1 MAATEPDFI
10 ILLDYQTGSD
20 ADALR
25 HFLENHPLMKLTPGP
40 ANVDAVEKLARAM
53 YPSTA
58 K

>member
-1 MAATEPDFI
+1 QYAE
-10 ILLDYQTGSD
+10 
-20 ADALR
+20 
-25 HFLENHPLMKLTPGP
+25 LTPGP